1 MIEKPVQKSPPV
13 SLSPS
18 WAHQAL
24 GKRTAPILQS
34 SFLEMLVRFSK
45 QFSSSHIQPPN
56 TPMLGRY
63 DSHNTFGP
71 QRDLV
76 TYPRSWGVFN
86 KSRNPAQVSSLYS
99 LIPLTCWRHSFPH
112 PISPLVLFSE
122 DADAHTENRT
132 SLPLPKAL
140 PFIAEHRES
149 QENMAMTHSG
159 LAPDVPPIMAARF
172 SKLIQN
178 AQWNLNFR

>member
-71 QRDLV
+71 QRDLA

-86 KSRNPAQVSSLYS
+86 KSRNPAQVSSSIRWS
-99 LIPLTCWRHSFPH
+99 LSHVEDILPLTP
-112 PISPLVLFSE
+112 
-122 DADAHTENRT
+122 
-132 SLPLPKAL
+132 SLPL
-140 PFIAEHRES
+140 FYS
-149 QENMAMTHSG
+149 QRMLMPTLKIEPLSHCQKLFPSSLSTG
-159 LAPDVPPIMAARF
+159 RVKRIWQWPIQA
-172 SKLIQN
+172 
-178 AQWNLNFR
+178 